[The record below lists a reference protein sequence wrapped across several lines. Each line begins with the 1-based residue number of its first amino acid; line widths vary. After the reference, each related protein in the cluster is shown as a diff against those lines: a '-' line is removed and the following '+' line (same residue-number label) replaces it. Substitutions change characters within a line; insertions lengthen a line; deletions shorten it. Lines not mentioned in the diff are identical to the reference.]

1 MTITQLNQT
10 FSEASFHALSRFRNE
25 ADVVT
30 PLVSVIMPVFNGE
43 SFIEAAIESVFAQ
56 TFRDFELI
64 VVDDG
69 STDATLAILDAYG
82 DRIRVLHQTNA
93 GHAAARNAAARIA
106 TGQWIAMIDADDIWH
121 PEKLE
126 RQLALAGEAE
136 VIYTA
141 ARNFEDS
148 SRVED
153 TTFSHGQCPCGDI
166 FEELLLDNFITHSS
180 IIMRRDAFL
189 NVSGYDESLRT
200 TCDWDLWLRMA
211 SSGCRFNGTALPLTH
226 YRWRGTSNSRNH
238 TRTCCD
244 RLEVVQRAL
253 NHPRGQR
260 TSLLLRRKAIA
271 RVWQTSA
278 WFVAE
283 KDDRRALRWY
293 LNSVFYR
300 PYSIRGWKEVTRC
313 CLHLCG
319 ISRRRL
325 KKLIRA

>member
-1 MTITQLNQT
+1 
-10 FSEASFHALSRFRNE
+10 
-25 ADVVT
+25 
-30 PLVSVIMPVFNGE
+30 
-43 SFIEAAIESVFAQ
+43 
-56 TFRDFELI
+56 
-64 VVDDG
+64 
-69 STDATLAILDAYG
+69 
-82 DRIRVLHQTNA
+82 
-93 GHAAARNAAARIA
+93 
-106 TGQWIAMIDADDIWH
+106 MIDADDIWH
-121 PEKLE
+121 PVNLQTPLKMAS
-126 RQLALAGEAE
+126 QAALL
-136 VIYTA
+136 YTA

-153 TTFSHGQCPCGDI
+153 TTFSNGSCPSGDI
-166 FEELLLDNFITHSS
+166 FEQLVLDNFITHSS
-180 IIMRRDAFL
+180 ILMRRDAFL
-189 NVSGYDESLRT
+189 AVNGYDENLQT

-211 SSGCRFNGTALPLTH
+211 SAGCTFHGTPLPLTH

-244 RLEVVQRAL
+244 RLVVLERAL
-253 NHPRGQR
+253 NNSRGQR
-260 TSLLLRRKAIA
+260 ISLLLRRKAIA

-293 LNSVFYR
+293 LTSVFYR

-325 KKLIRA
+325 KKLVYA